1 MLRYRMTGARPP
13 GGIEISGGTVRI
25 RFVDNAATVT
35 TELSD
40 PPLPPGNKPPVTV
53 SRRADGAP
61 DIEIR
66 GGKAL
71 VRVEGWSDFH
81 GIDQAG

>member
-1 MLRYRMTGARPP
+1 M
-13 GGIEISGGTVRI
+13 RI
-25 RFVDNAATVT
+25 RFADNAATVT

-40 PPLPPGNKPPVTV
+40 PPLPPGNKPLVAV
-53 SRRADGAP
+53 SGRADGAP

-71 VRVEGWSDFH
+71 VRAEGWSDLH
-81 GIDQAG
+81 GTDQAG

>member
-1 MLRYRMTGARPP
+1 MG
-13 GGIEISGGTVRI
+13 I

-40 PPLPPGNKPPVTV
+40 PPPPPGNKPLVTF
-53 SRRADGAP
+53 SRRTDRAP
-61 DIEIR
+61 DGEIR
-66 GGKAL
+66 GGEDL
-71 VRVEGWSDFH
+71 VRVEGWSDLH